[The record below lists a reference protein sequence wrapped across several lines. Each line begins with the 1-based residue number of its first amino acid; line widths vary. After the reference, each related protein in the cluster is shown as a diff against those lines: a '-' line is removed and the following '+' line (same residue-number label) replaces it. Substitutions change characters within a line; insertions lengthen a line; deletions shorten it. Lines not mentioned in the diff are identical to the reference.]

1 MNPVTKS
8 REELLLALRWSK
20 LREVATKRGPRIAT
34 SARPSPEVIELFR
47 GDAEEMQKLGYALGE
62 YQGKPQI
69 TFWQELPKEELE
81 NRQETRELSRAV
93 DANIEIPVPEGL
105 ALLGY
110 QKAGVM
116 FAINRPASLIADE
129 PGLGK
134 TVQAIGVLNLMP
146 EARRIIVVC
155 PASLKINWA
164 REIRKWS
171 VVSRAIFIADANV
184 FPDQDGVVVINY
196 DVLFRHRKK
205 MLSIDWDLAVLDE
218 AHAFKNPKSRR
229 TKMAFGTRAT
239 KTEKKMGMADVPGI
253 LAKRRILLTG
263 TPIANRPIELFP
275 LIEYLDP
282 ERWAGGYFQYGIRYC
297 QGYRGR
303 FGWDFTGSSHL
314 DELQDVLR
322 RTIMI
327 RRKKSDVLT
336 ELPAKRR
343 QLIEFESS
351 SKNLTVAET
360 EALKQLE
367 LYEVGV
373 EKANRNGGR
382 QEYEEAVE
390 AMARGCRIKFSEM
403 SEERMRVAREKI
415 PQTIE
420 HLTQAVEDS
429 GKVVC
434 FVWHY
439 EVAEAI
445 MAEFKGRAV
454 RVMGEDDLIQR
465 QAAVDRFQSDPSCQ
479 LFVGSIKAAGVGLTL
494 TASSHVVMVEQSWV
508 PGENTQCE
516 DRTHRIGQKKSVLVQ
531 YLVLERSVDA
541 TVMKR
546 FIEKQ
551 DKIDQAL
558 DIVKGETP

>member
-20 LREVATKRGPRIAT
+20 PREVATKRGPRIAT

-47 GDAEEMQKLGYALGE
+47 GDAEQMQKLGYALGE

-93 DANIEIPVPEGL
+93 DANIEIPVPERL

-218 AHAFKNPKSRR
+218 AHAFKNPTARR
-229 TKMAFGTRAT
+229 TKMAFGSRAT

-253 LAKRRILLTG
+253 LARRRILLTG
-263 TPIANRPIELFP
+263 TPIANRPIDLFP

-282 ERWAGGYFQYGIRYC
+282 ERWAGGYFQFGIRYC
-297 QGYRGR
+297 KGYRGR
-303 FGWDFTGSSHL
+303 FGWDFTGSSNL
-314 DELQDVLR
+314 DELQDLLR

-327 RRKKSDVLT
+327 RRKKIDVLT
-336 ELPAKRR
+336 ELPVKRR

-351 SKNLTVAET
+351 LKILTVAET
-360 EALKQLE
+360 QALEQLKLLE
-367 LYEVGV
+367 DKV
-373 EKANRNGGR
+373 EQAEGR
-382 QEYEEAVE
+382 FAYEEAIE
-390 AMARGCRIKFSEM
+390 AMSRGCKIGFSEM
-403 SEERMRVAREKI
+403 SEERLRVAQEKI
-415 PQTIE
+415 PQVIE
-420 HLTQAVEDS
+420 HLTQAIEDS
-429 GKVVC
+429 QKVVC